1 MKVLD
6 IIKTL
11 KVAGAATPA
20 FKALFDH
27 AVSTFRE
34 DEQDVL
40 KAAYAKVQGD
50 TDAVHDTLQ
59 SELADAAKKK

>member
-6 IIKTL
+6 IVKTL
-11 KVAGAATPA
+11 KLAGAATPA
-20 FKALFDH
+20 FKALFDQ

-40 KAAYAKVQGD
+40 KTAYASVKAKTDEVHGD
-50 TDAVHDTLQ
+50 LQ
-59 SELADAAKKK
+59 NELADAAKKK

>member
-6 IIKTL
+6 IVKAMKL
-11 KVAGAATPA
+11 AGAATPA
-20 FKALFDH
+20 FKALFDQ

-40 KAAYAKVQGD
+40 KTAYASVQEN
-50 TDAVHDTLQ
+50 TDEVHADLQ
-59 SELADAAKKK
+59 SELAAAAKKK